1 MTRTSGPHDEPPHH
15 TPTVPGTAGAAAD
28 LTGLSVGGVIH
39 RSPLSHYF
47 GRMRGSRRTVSQQ
60 RRLSAVPLTFLA
72 AFLGIYLISIPAMF
86 PSWPMSTKLFLVGSF
101 GATALLLYAAPRV
114 EFAQPRN
121 VVAGQVISA
130 TVGVTAY
137 KLLGAHLGLAAALAV
152 AASVCVMQVTRT
164 VHPPAGAT
172 ALIAVLGPAPV
183 HRLGYT
189 FVLTPVLLG
198 ILILIVVAVVVNNLS
213 PDKNRH
219 YPVTW
224 W

>member
-1 MTRTSGPHDEPPHH
+1 MTDQ
-15 TPTVPGTAGAAAD
+15 TVP
-28 LTGLSVGGVIH
+28 TGVDTTR
-39 RSPLSHYF
+39 RSPLSVYF
-47 GRMRGSRRTVSQQ
+47 GRMRGSRRTLSQQ
-60 RRLSAVPLTFLA
+60 RKLSAVPLTFLA
-72 AFLGIYLISIPAMF
+72 AFLGIYLISIPALF

-189 FVLTPVLLG
+189 FILTPVLFG
-198 ILILIVVAVVVNNLS
+198 IVILIVVAVLVNNLS
-213 PDKNRH
+213 PDEARH